1 MKFRLICLTALCAA
15 PMLAQLYPPN
25 AQGVTMGHMH
35 LNTRDVAAQKAFF
48 VDALGG
54 KAVRNGPIEMVEF
67 PGVYVLFTK
76 ADNPPPSRGSIVD
89 HFGFTVKDMPG
100 SIEKW
105 KKMGL
110 TIEPTANPNEV
121 YVLWPEQM
129 RIEVYGIPEQ
139 TAPITMNHIHWNIA
153 DIPGMQAWYDK
164 MFGARAGQRDCI
176 ACLPRKV
183 PLEEGRLAGTSLSY
197 SGGAATLARR
207 GGSWHR
213 LHWPGS
219 WKNAGCVREKPRS
232 AGRQDGCGGALL
244 VCWVSTSGIVFLSR
258 IDGTHESNDGG
269 PAAEKVGSACL
280 QRTQECNQILLVL
293 LGKADIEPFVVE
305 RDHIVELWKYG
316 ARPASPRS
324 IGPFVF
330 PTSAQRPV
338 TSARPGLASFSTL
351 SRCL

>member
-1 MKFRLICLTALCAA
+1 MSVRLNPMKFRLICLTALCAA

-35 LNTRDVAAQKAFF
+35 LNTRDVPAQKAFF

-121 YVLWPEQM
+121 FVLGPEQM

-197 SGGAATLARR
+197 SGGAATLVGTKGR
-207 GGSWHR
+207 G
-213 LHWPGS
+213 
-219 WKNAGCVREKPRS
+219 
-232 AGRQDGCGGALL
+232 
-244 VCWVSTSGIVFLSR
+244 I
-258 IDGTHESNDGG
+258 
-269 PAAEKVGSACL
+269 
-280 QRTQECNQILLVL
+280 
-293 LGKADIEPFVVE
+293 
-305 RDHIVELWKYG
+305 DHIGFEVKNLDAFVKNLEAQGVRMDAAVRQVPGTDLRIAFLTDPYGTYIEL
-316 ARPASPRS
+316 
-324 IGPFVF
+324 
-330 PTSAQRPV
+330 TE
-338 TSARPGLASFSTL
+338 GLQPK
-351 SRCL
+351 R